1 MAAECGMTLDTT
13 LIQRRSHWHLG
24 TDSLPKLKG
33 DNCCSLLGQPP
44 AQVLPAPRIACR
56 EDLVEG
62 ADAALLQLSL
72 ERRPLP
78 QAAGFCTAT
87 TASMFM
93 QDWEISGDSLQ
104 WYLVVSCRLEVSFVS
119 VGFMQLR

>member
-1 MAAECGMTLDTT
+1 MQSDSKLHSFPEALTLT
-13 LIQRRSHWHLG
+13 LGAS
-24 TDSLPKLKG
+24 PKLEG

-62 ADAALLQLSL
+62 ADAALRQLPL
-72 ERRPLP
+72 ERHPLP
-78 QAAGFCTAT
+78 QAARICTAT

-93 QDWEISGDSLQ
+93 QDWKISSDSQ
-104 WYLVVSCRLEVSFVS
+104 
-119 VGFMQLR
+119 Q